1 MYMRIATY
9 NIWNNDTL
17 FEERIE
23 VLCKAIKEVDAD
35 IVCLQEVRN
44 EKSRNIT
51 EIIANGAKYPF
62 FIFRDYPDCPD
73 EGLAILSKFPFIHTD
88 AIWDM
93 NTEISNYCA
102 IRARIDYEGIII
114 GITNI
119 HLNWR
124 SEETRK
130 RQLSAVNNW
139 IAKETDYEKYEVMCG
154 DFNDVPQSSVH
165 NFLMDCGWR
174 DVVELSS
181 MKDKSYY
188 ATFDLV
194 NNYYL
199 KEDKRVKEKLRFDW
213 IMVNIFNKSKHFT
226 LESVDIFG
234 NNQSEFKIVPS
245 DHYGLYVDMK

>member
-1 MYMRIATY
+1 MRIATY

-17 FEERIE
+17 FEERID
-23 VLCKAIKEVDAD
+23 VICKAIKEVDAD

-44 EKSRNIT
+44 EKGRNIT
-51 EIIANGAKYPF
+51 EIIANRSNYSF
-62 FIFRDYPDCPD
+62 FMFRDYPDCPD
-73 EGLAILSKFPFIHTD
+73 EGLAILSKFSFNHTV
-88 AIWDM
+88 AIWDT

-102 IRARIDYEGIII
+102 IRARIDYEGIFI
-114 GITNI
+114 GITNV

-124 SEETRK
+124 SEKIRK
-130 RQLSAVNNW
+130 GQLNAVNNW
-139 IAKETDYEKYEVMCG
+139 IAREKDYEKYEVMCG

-165 NFLMDCGWR
+165 NFIMDFGWK

-181 MKDKSYY
+181 KKDESYY

-194 NNYYL
+194 NNHYL

-213 IMVNIFNKSKHFT
+213 IMVNTFNNCEQFT
-226 LESVDIFG
+226 VESVDIFG
-234 NNQSEFKIVPS
+234 NNQSEFKIMPS